1 VKSFF
6 PGFPPEA
13 LKFLRR
19 LKRNNNREWF
29 LEHKEIYE
37 QKVKIPMTGLVL
49 ALGGEMGR
57 FAPELNTDPKR
68 AIYRIYRDIRFS
80 RDKTPYKTHIAAAF
94 AHRGTPKHA
103 GGGLYFHIAPDE
115 VLIAGGSYMPGSAE
129 LRAIRH
135 HIATHSEDLRKII
148 NDGEFKKSFGGLE
161 GDRLSRPPKGFL
173 SDHPAAD
180 LLRYKQFLAYS
191 TNPAELAESS
201 DLLPLIVRGFRALMP
216 LVRFLNAPF
225 SKESVSSG
233 GSR

>member
-1 VKSFF
+1 VKTFF
-6 PGFPPEA
+6 PGFPPEG
-13 LKFLRR
+13 LKFLRQ

-29 LEHKEIYE
+29 LEHKEVYE
-37 QKVKIPMTGLVL
+37 LKVKIPMTGLVL

-80 RDKTPYKTHIAAAF
+80 RDKTPYKTNVAAAF
-94 AHRGTPKHA
+94 APRGNPKHA
-103 GGGLYFHIAPDE
+103 GGGLYFHIAPE
-115 VLIAGGSYMPGSAE
+115 EILIAGGAYMPGPAE

-135 HIATHSEDLRKII
+135 HIATHSEDLLEII
-148 NDGEFKKSFGGLE
+148 NDREFKKLFGGLE
-161 GDRLSRPPKGFL
+161 GDRLSRLPKGFP

-191 TNPAELAESS
+191 TSPAELAESS
-201 DLLPLIVRGFRALMP
+201 DFLPLIVRNFRALMP
-216 LVRFLNAPF
+216 LVRFLNTPL

-233 GSR
+233 ASR